1 MSQMGLPEQVNSEAK
16 GKGSNTQTLHRA
28 EADASTQALLIHH
41 IDLCGAFS
49 LLPTETAEPQARC
62 SQITVTAF
70 GVHTNNT
77 AGLHSPR
84 CFSSSV
90 PAQRLAPPTNLTD
103 SEQKRNLLHEKIKV
117 KLLIMFL
124 WFFIFLFTFW
134 YELIASLDSW
144 EGHKKKKHEYEDG
157 FYLERAVH
165 PLILSYLCVMM
176 ILLCV

>member
-1 MSQMGLPEQVNSEAK
+1 MSCGAEQPFGSRDSWNSFMTAALLGGECISLSCCCHIFFCYITSSLMSQMGLPEQVNSEAK

-28 EADASTQALLIHH
+28 DAFSTQALLIHH

-103 SEQKRNLLHEKIKV
+103 SEQKRNLLLKRLK
-117 KLLIMFL
+117 
-124 WFFIFLFTFW
+124 WN
-134 YELIASLDSW
+134 
-144 EGHKKKKHEYEDG
+144 
-157 FYLERAVH
+157 
-165 PLILSYLCVMM
+165 C
-176 ILLCV
+176 